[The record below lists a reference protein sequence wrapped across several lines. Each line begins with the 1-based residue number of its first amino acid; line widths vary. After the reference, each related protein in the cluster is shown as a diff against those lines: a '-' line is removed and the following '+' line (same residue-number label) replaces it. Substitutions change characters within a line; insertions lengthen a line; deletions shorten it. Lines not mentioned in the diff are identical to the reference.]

1 MPEKNFVIALVTEA
15 AKLAQTRWSTLQ
27 VSTKNGD
34 SRDLLTTIDIEVSN
48 FIKEAIKSNF
58 PADGFYSEEATIDA
72 VDGGRVWLIDP
83 IDGTSNYIRNLP
95 LYSTC
100 ITLIEN
106 GAFKLFALAAP
117 ALDQTFYVDEFETLE
132 NGVAIATNDT
142 VTPREA
148 YVVFHP
154 GRKPEGY
161 AWAGQVLP
169 FLLEHAKKNC
179 NYGSSALELCY
190 LASGRLDTVIYGTLT
205 PIDIYGAVEAVR
217 RAGGEVYNARTM
229 QPLTMTREPERIVA
243 VANTKLWDAWQAI
256 NLPL

>member
-1 MPEKNFVIALVTEA
+1 MTEKEFVTNLVQSA
-15 AKLAQTRWSTLQ
+15 ADLAKTKSADMV
-27 VSTKNGD
+27 VSTKHGD
-34 SRDLLTTIDIEVSN
+34 PRDMLTSIDIEVSEY
-48 FIKEAIKSNF
+48 IRQAIQAAYPN
-58 PADGFYSEEATIDA
+58 DTFYSEEAEIEA
-72 VDGGRVWLIDP
+72 VDQGRVWLIDP

-95 LYSTC
+95 MYSTC

-106 GAFKLFALAAP
+106 GAFRLFAMAAP
-117 ALDQTFYVDEFETLE
+117 CLNQLFYIDTTEVLE
-132 NGVAIATNDT
+132 NGDPITTNT
-142 VTPREA
+142 TTQPHEA
-148 YVVFHP
+148 YIAFHP

-161 AWAGQVLP
+161 SWAGSMLQ
-169 FLLEHAKKNC
+169 FLLANAKKNC

-229 QPLTMTREPERIVA
+229 QPLTMTRQPERIVA
-243 VANTKLWDAWQAI
+243 VANTALWTAWQEI